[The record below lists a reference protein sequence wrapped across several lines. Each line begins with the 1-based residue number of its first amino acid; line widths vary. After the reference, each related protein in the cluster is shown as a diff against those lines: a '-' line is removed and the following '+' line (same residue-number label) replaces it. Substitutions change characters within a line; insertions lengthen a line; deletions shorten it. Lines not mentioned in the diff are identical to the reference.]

1 MACEGC
7 TSTHYGAVVK
17 FYENEENAIEF
28 LRQHGV
34 LISSF
39 KCLNCNSDCTYSHA
53 HYRWTCY
60 SMVSENKKKKKLCGF
75 EICGRA
81 GTFLQET
88 HLPARKVVLFANCFL
103 RKSYKI
109 EDVMEDIHLGSK
121 AAVDSSSFCSE
132 VCMKWFK
139 NQPRLT

>member
-7 TSTHYGAVVK
+7 TSTHYRAVVK

-109 EDVMEDIHLGSK
+109 EDVMEDIHHGSK
-121 AAVDSSSFCSE
+121 ATVDSSSFCSE